1 VLRVVN
7 QDSAK
12 SHKNEASKSG
22 QEASERTNN
31 HKKIKGINVY
41 QHVWISMF
49 VTKADI
55 KGFIM
60 ERERIWEEILLL
72 IENRISKQVYDTWF
86 SQSKLL
92 SIDGN
97 KLQIEAPSKFHRDW
111 IKEHHWATLCDV
123 IKEVTKRDD
132 IEIDFFVQPQQ
143 QKKTS
148 RIAKD
153 EKKDV
158 REEKISLFEKKY
170 TFNTF
175 VVGPSN
181 QFAHAAAKA
190 VADAPGKAYNP
201 LFIYSGV
208 GLGKTHLV
216 NAIGHYI
223 QGKSPRMKVAYLS
236 SEQFTNELIN
246 RMSHQRMEEFRQ
258 KYRHMDILLID
269 DIQFIAGKERTQEE
283 FFHTFNTLYEAQK
296 QIVLTSDRQPK
307 EIPDIEERL
316 RSRFESGLISDIQAP
331 DLETRIAILKKKA
344 EFWGIRL
351 PDDVAETLASIMKSN
366 IRELEGGLVKL
377 GAVSSLTNTEI
388 TQEMARN
395 ELKYLIDNRE
405 KIITKELVQK
415 LVADAFGVKTT
426 DLKSKRRTKAVVLPR
441 QVAMY
446 LCRNFAGAS
455 LPEIGAFFGGKDH
468 STVIHSCKVIEEKKE
483 KDPELRAKIDLLIKQ
498 LKP

>member
-1 VLRVVN
+1 
-7 QDSAK
+7 
-12 SHKNEASKSG
+12 
-22 QEASERTNN
+22 
-31 HKKIKGINVY
+31 
-41 QHVWISMF
+41 M
-49 VTKADI
+49 
-55 KGFIM
+55 
-60 ERERIWEEILLL
+60 
-72 IENRISKQVYDTWF
+72 SKQGYDTWF

-97 KLQIEAPSKFHRDW
+97 RLLIDVPSKFHRDW
-111 IKEHHWATLCDV
+111 IKEHHWGILSEV
-123 IKEVTKRDD
+123 IREVTKKEDME
-132 IEIDFFVQPQQ
+132 IEFFVQPQQ
-143 QKKTS
+143 VKKAVRQS
-148 RIAKD
+148 KE
-153 EKKDV
+153 EKKEG
-158 REEKISLFEKKY
+158 REEKIGLFEKKY

-190 VADAPGKAYNP
+190 VADAPGRAYNP

-208 GLGKTHLV
+208 GLGKTHLI
-216 NAIGHYI
+216 NAVGHYI
-223 QGKSPRMKVAYLS
+223 QGKSPRTKVAYLS

-258 KYRHMDILLID
+258 KYRNMDVLIID

-283 FFHTFNTLYEAQK
+283 FFHTFNALYEAQK

-316 RSRFESGLISDIQAP
+316 RSRFESGLISDIQPP

-344 EFWGIRL
+344 DVWGIRL
-351 PDDVAETLASIMKSN
+351 PDDVAEFLAAMMKSN

-388 TQEMARN
+388 TQELAKN
-395 ELKYLIDNRE
+395 ELKYMIDNRD
-405 KIITKELVQK
+405 KIITNDLIQK
-415 LVADAFGVKTT
+415 FVAESFGVKIS

-446 LCRNFAGAS
+446 LCRTLANSS
-455 LPEIGAFFGGKDH
+455 LPEIGNFFGGKDH
-468 STVIHSCKVIEEKKE
+468 STVIHACKVIEEKKE
-483 KDPELRAKIDLLIKQ
+483 KNTELRSRIEMLIRQIKR
-498 LKP
+498 